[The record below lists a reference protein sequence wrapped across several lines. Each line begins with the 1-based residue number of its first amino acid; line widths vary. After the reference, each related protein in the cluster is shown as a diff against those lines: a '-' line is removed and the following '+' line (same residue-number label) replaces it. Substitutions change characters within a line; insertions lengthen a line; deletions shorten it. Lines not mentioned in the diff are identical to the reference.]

1 MKHIKLFEQF
11 LNESSLNEIKNSS
24 DFPVL
29 SIGILN
35 INTGKSKFFNV
46 YDEWSRDD
54 KTVEIYRETN
64 PTLGMIKLVITSG
77 TKPIRNKN
85 GKDPV
90 EGDERSFANDQNG
103 RLIFRGNFLGSI
115 SLKDLKSTDFFKKLG
130 MNSNAFGAYIYK

>member
-1 MKHIKLFEQF
+1 MKHVKLFEQF
-11 LNESSLNEIKNSS
+11 INESSLNEIKNSS
-24 DFPVL
+24 DFSVL
-29 SIGILN
+29 SIGTLN

-46 YDEWSRDD
+46 YDEWSNDD
-54 KTVEIYRETN
+54 KTVEIYQETN
-64 PTLGMIKLVITSG
+64 PTRGMIKLVITSG

-103 RLIFRGNFLGSI
+103 RPIFMGNFLGSI